1 MSKPKISVYIPS
13 HNYGEFLQESI
24 ESVLRQTYD
33 SWELLVINDKSSDN
47 TSDIMELYS
56 GDERI
61 RLFHT
66 NYGSL
71 PKVCNFA
78 IRKSRGEYIIRL
90 DGDDVFGSNILL
102 VLATHMERNP
112 DCSMVFPDYYL
123 IDESGNIFAEERR
136 EKYFER
142 NHVFDSPANG
152 ACCLIRKCVLEQIGC
167 YREDLGAQD
176 GYDLWNKLINSL
188 AFANINL
195 PLFYYRR
202 HSTNLTC
209 NTHRIL
215 IARRRIKLDAIAD
228 KLERFKPIILF
239 IPCRRNYDFALDLW
253 KRELGSKSLLERE
266 IEKVLPSKIFDHIVV
281 GSDSLEAK
289 NVVEKY
295 SDPRLHFHL
304 RKREDTIRSTSLAV
318 TLKSLFLSIDSQLSG
333 ITVVSYP
340 QAPFVTLES
349 LEEAATTLVINDAD
363 SALGV
368 EEIKAPLYKRDSH
381 GLTRINPNRGF
392 NSDFDTLYQ
401 EVNTARAL
409 KNKNVTR
416 GSMEGSFI
424 VYFTMQND
432 ESFFINSEQKMRIA
446 QVLLKESEFST
457 SLNKKTSPQR
467 GKYGV
472 IIAART
478 GSTRLPGKA
487 LLPLGNIPMIVY
499 LIRRLKPSKFADAI
513 IFATTDLPED
523 DTLAEIVKN
532 EGIPVFRGSNNNV
545 VERYVNAAKHFE
557 FDYVVRV
564 TGDCPFVDSNTLDFC
579 IKYCKKL
586 DKFDIASTKKVFP
599 VGIDFEIY
607 RAEIMAEL
615 HDSNILTDL
624 EREHLTL
631 HFYNNPGIYTIHKI
645 QPKDQWFCSDKI
657 FTVDTVDDYNFACSI
672 VRTIP
677 SVDTAVNTIINA
689 AHGHGIQP

>member
-1 MSKPKISVYIPS
+1 MSNPKISVYIPS

-33 SWELLVINDKSSDN
+33 SWELLVINDRSTDN
-47 TSDIMELYS
+47 TSNIMELYD

-61 RLFHT
+61 RMFHT
-66 NYGSL
+66 DYGSL

-78 IRKSRGEYIIRL
+78 IRESRGEYIIRL
-90 DGDDVFGSNILL
+90 DGDDVFGNNILL

-152 ACCLIRKCVLEQIGC
+152 ACCLIRKSALEQIGC

-176 GYDLWNKLINSL
+176 GYDLWNKLLNTHS
-188 AFANINL
+188 FGNINL

-209 NTHRIL
+209 DTRRIL
-215 IARRRIKLDAIAD
+215 KARRRIKLDAIAD
-228 KLERFKPIILF
+228 KLEQFKPISLF

-253 KRELGSKSLLERE
+253 KRELGGKSLLERE

-281 GSDSLEAK
+281 GGDSLEARD
-289 NVVEKY
+289 VVEKY
-295 SDPRLHFHL
+295 SDLRLRFHL
-304 RKREDTIRSTSLAV
+304 RKREDTIRSASLAV
-318 TLKSLFLSIDSQLSG
+318 TLKSLFFSIDPQLSG

-368 EEIKAPLYKRDSH
+368 EETKTPLYKRDSH

-392 NSDFDTLYQ
+392 NSDFDTIYQ

-416 GSMEGSFI
+416 GSLEGSFI
-424 VYFTMQND
+424 VHFTMQND
-432 ESFFINSEQKMRIA
+432 ENFFIKSEQTMRIA
-446 QVLLKESEFST
+446 QILLKESELSPH
-457 SLNKKTSPQR
+457 LIQAASPQC

-487 LLPLGNIPMIVY
+487 LLPLGDIPMITY
-499 LIRRLKPSKFADAI
+499 LIRRLKPSKLADAI
-513 IFATTDLPED
+513 VFATTDLPED
-523 DTLAEIVKN
+523 DKLAEIVEK
-532 EGIPVFRGSNNNV
+532 EGIPVFRGANNDV
-545 VERYVNAAKHFE
+545 VERYVNAAKHFG

-564 TGDCPFVDSNTLDFC
+564 TGDCPFVDADTLDFC
-579 IKYCKKL
+579 IERCKEL
-586 DKFDIASTKKVFP
+586 DEFDLASTKKVFP
-599 VGIDFEIY
+599 IGIDYEIY
-607 RAEIMAEL
+607 RSDTMEKIHLQNTLSA
-615 HDSNILTDL
+615 S

-631 HFYNNPGIYTIHKI
+631 YYYNNPTSYKIIYLHPQKNWGC
-645 QPKDQWFCSDKI
+645 DDCV
-657 FTVDTVDDYNFACSI
+657 FTVDTAEDYAFARSI
-672 VRTIP
+672 AQQVP
-677 SVDTAVNTIINA
+677 SLGVELDMIIKTARRQA
-689 AHGHGIQP
+689 FHP